1 MMLNINTLSF
11 RVNSRVLVFTV
22 VLFVVILS
30 IFYYNARITIDDS
43 AKESAIAM
51 AENAVSKI
59 EQELRQLEMI
69 PNTIASLMEIS
80 PIHRDTLAT
89 ILESIVSK
97 NDNVFGSAIAFEPNY
112 FPEKGLYF
120 APYAY
125 RDSASVNRMYLGG
138 NDYEYFYMD
147 WYQIPKTLNE
157 SYWSEPY
164 YDEGG
169 GDNLFSTYSVPFYT
183 TIKGDR
189 VFSGVVTVDLS
200 LEWLRDIVNS
210 VQIFDTGYAYLLSRN
225 GMVITHPNME
235 YIMNESMFSL
245 ALERNSPEMWEMGLE
260 MQQGMSRFREHGV
273 DSDGQQ
279 FIFYYTPLP
288 SSDWSLGV
296 VYPDNEMYAS
306 LHEITTLLV
315 VLTLSGLFLLFLF
328 TIQGVNRII
337 APITEFAKSARIIAY
352 GDFEGKLPK
361 VVSKDELLELYNSFS
376 HMQEEL
382 TKYVENLR
390 DTTAAKEK
398 IESELR
404 IARDIQLSMIPS
416 TFPPYPDLPQVD
428 LFAFLKS
435 AREVGGDL
443 YDFFLID
450 KTKFCFAIG
459 DVSGKGVP
467 ASLFMAVTRTLLR
480 TIADKVQSPGE
491 IVNILNKSLT
501 ANKTNNMFVTFFLG
515 IIDLETGQLNYCNA
529 GHNQPFL
536 IKNNGEIVKFNIAD
550 GIPLGFFS
558 SYEYPESTMILDS
571 GDKIVA
577 YTDGVS
583 EAEKSEEEMFSEDDI
598 ELILKANLDKSPREI
613 ISVMLAEIEQ
623 YVGDYPQS
631 DDITMLAVSYNGK

>member
-43 AKESAIAM
+43 AKESAIAL

-183 TIKGDR
+183 TIKGDL

-288 SSDWSLGV
+288 SSDWSLG
-296 VYPDNEMYAS
+296 
-306 LHEITTLLV
+306 
-315 VLTLSGLFLLFLF
+315 
-328 TIQGVNRII
+328 
-337 APITEFAKSARIIAY
+337 
-352 GDFEGKLPK
+352 
-361 VVSKDELLELYNSFS
+361 
-376 HMQEEL
+376 
-382 TKYVENLR
+382 
-390 DTTAAKEK
+390 
-398 IESELR
+398 
-404 IARDIQLSMIPS
+404 
-416 TFPPYPDLPQVD
+416 
-428 LFAFLKS
+428 
-435 AREVGGDL
+435 
-443 YDFFLID
+443 
-450 KTKFCFAIG
+450 
-459 DVSGKGVP
+459 
-467 ASLFMAVTRTLLR
+467 
-480 TIADKVQSPGE
+480 
-491 IVNILNKSLT
+491 
-501 ANKTNNMFVTFFLG
+501 
-515 IIDLETGQLNYCNA
+515 
-529 GHNQPFL
+529 
-536 IKNNGEIVKFNIAD
+536 
-550 GIPLGFFS
+550 
-558 SYEYPESTMILDS
+558 
-571 GDKIVA
+571 
-577 YTDGVS
+577 
-583 EAEKSEEEMFSEDDI
+583 
-598 ELILKANLDKSPREI
+598 
-613 ISVMLAEIEQ
+613 
-623 YVGDYPQS
+623 
-631 DDITMLAVSYNGK
+631 